1 MTVPI
6 YVVAAI
12 LAVVSAYF
20 SDKVGKRS
28 PFIIGFL
35 LMMIIGFSMYVFGA
49 SSPSGCGK
57 QTSIT
62 S

>member
-35 LMMIIGFSMYVFGA
+35 LMMIIGYSMYVFFFFF
-49 SSPSGCGK
+49 PIVIF
-57 QTSIT
+57 TSYRKE
-62 S
+62 

>member
-12 LAVVSAYF
+12 LAVISAYF

-35 LMMIIGFSMYVFGA
+35 FMMIIGYSMYVSA
-49 SSPSGCGK
+49 SLGFNMA
-57 QTSIT
+57 IT
-62 S
+62 K

>member
-12 LAVVSAYF
+12 LAVVAAYF
-20 SDKVGKRS
+20 SDKVGRRS

-35 LMMIIGFSMYVFGA
+35 LMMIVGFSMYNTM
-49 SSPSGCGK
+49 SPFSLSK
-57 QTSIT
+57 R
-62 S
+62 